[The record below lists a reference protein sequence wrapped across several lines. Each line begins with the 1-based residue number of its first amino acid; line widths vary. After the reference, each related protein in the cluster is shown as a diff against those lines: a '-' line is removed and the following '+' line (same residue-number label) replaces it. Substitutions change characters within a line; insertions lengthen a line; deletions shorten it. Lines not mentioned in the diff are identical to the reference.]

1 MSTKWYL
8 SGPMTGLPGNNLAQF
23 AAVADAMRSAGFDVV
38 NPGEVKL
45 AGDPTWLDFMRAD
58 LALLL
63 ECGGIVMLPG
73 WERSKGAR
81 IEHDLARGLGFWV
94 LEANAFLPMAS
105 AGTVARATDNGAMT
119 SPRSPALV
127 HRATAAEMAESARA
141 LTRLINDAVG
151 VWSDIFRTVN
161 QGTADLDAGASMGDA
176 ESAEAGASGSN
187 QGGA

>member
-23 AAVADAMRSAGFDVV
+23 AAVADAMRAAGFDVV

-45 AGDPTWLDFMRAD
+45 EGSPTWLDFMRAD
-58 LALLL
+58 LVLLL

-94 LEANAFLPMAS
+94 MEANAFLPMAS
-105 AGTVARATDNGAMT
+105 AGTENSVVDHCAAVER
-119 SPRSPALV
+119 PRSPALV
-127 HRATAAEMAESARA
+127 HRDTQQPME
-141 LTRLINDAVG
+141 VG
-151 VWSDIFRTVN
+151 S
-161 QGTADLDAGASMGDA
+161 
-176 ESAEAGASGSN
+176 
-187 QGGA
+187 

>member
-8 SGPMTGLPGNNLAQF
+8 SGPMTGLPDNNQAAF
-23 AAVADAMRSAGFDVV
+23 AAVADAMRAVGFDVV

-45 AGDPTWLDFMRAD
+45 AGNPTWLDFVRAD

-81 IEHDLARGLGFWV
+81 IEHELARGLGFWV
-94 LEANAFLPMAS
+94 MEANAFLPMAS
-105 AGTVARATDNGAMT
+105 AGAEARATDNGAMI

-127 HRATAAEMAESARA
+127 HRDTQQPMEVES
-141 LTRLINDAVG
+141 
-151 VWSDIFRTVN
+151 
-161 QGTADLDAGASMGDA
+161 
-176 ESAEAGASGSN
+176 
-187 QGGA
+187 